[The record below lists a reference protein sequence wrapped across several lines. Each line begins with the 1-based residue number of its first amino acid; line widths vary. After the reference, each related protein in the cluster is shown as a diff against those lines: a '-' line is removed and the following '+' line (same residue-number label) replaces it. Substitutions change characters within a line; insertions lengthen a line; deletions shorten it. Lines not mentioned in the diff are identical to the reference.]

1 MAFGHFPPPPDCVAP
16 NVPPPPELAELEEH
30 LVKTN
35 DWLLWLENPGPLPV
49 EDDEKLEP
57 EDFELADPD
66 DEPLDE
72 PELLISVS
80 LWVQTPSAR

>member
-1 MAFGHFPPPPDCVAP
+1 MAP
-16 NVPPPPELAELEEH
+16 NVPPPPELAELEDPV
-30 LVKTN
+30 VKTK
-35 DWLLWLENPGPLPV
+35 DWLLWLETPGPLPV

>member
-1 MAFGHFPPPPDCVAP
+1 
-16 NVPPPPELAELEEH
+16 
-30 LVKTN
+30 
-35 DWLLWLENPGPLPV
+35 LENPGPLPV